1 MQRLALLGW
10 PGLWGPL
17 LMAALQALPAFLC
30 SHLELVN
37 HLNIYFTPDIALV
50 TENMYFYAPIP
61 VMKSHISVFS

>member
-1 MQRLALLGW
+1 
-10 PGLWGPL
+10 
-17 LMAALQALPAFLC
+17 MAALQALPAFLC